1 MGDCYLISSLGAIA
15 DSSPAAIQNMFV
27 DNGDGT
33 WTVRFY
39 ANGTADY
46 VTVNSQLPVTSQG
59 NLIFDGYGLNSQS
72 ASNVLWIELAEK
84 AYAQWN
90 QTGKEGRNGQNS
102 YAAIE
107 GGWMADVDAQVLGH
121 AAASYNL
128 TSSAQQTLIG
138 AVTGHKAVTDRHH
151 HEPQR
156 KHGALWESRLRR
168 DRLQQR
174 QWHLHALQSL
184 GNRSAG
190 PVDLEPTPAKLRWF
204 RGGRRLGHGSLRYV
218 GKCQARSATDRC
230 DGRADGPHRC
240 VGLLIEHARR
250 G

>member
-39 ANGTADY
+39 YNGTADY
-46 VTVNSQLPVTSQG
+46 VTVNSRLPVNSQG
-59 NLIFDGYGLNSQS
+59 NLIFDGYGTNSQS

-90 QTGKEGRNGQNS
+90 ETGKEGRNGQNS

-121 AAASYNL
+121 AAASYSL
-128 TSSAQQTLIG
+128 DVQRPADADQR
-138 AVTGHKAVTDRHH
+138 GHR
-151 HEPQR
+151 P
-156 KHGALWESRLRR
+156 
-168 DRLQQR
+168 
-174 QWHLHALQSL
+174 
-184 GNRSAG
+184 
-190 PVDLEPTPAKLRWF
+190 
-204 RGGRRLGHGSLRYV
+204 
-218 GKCQARSATDRC
+218 
-230 DGRADGPHRC
+230 
-240 VGLLIEHARR
+240 
-250 G
+250 